1 LQAILVHKGSS
12 ASHGHYAT
20 QLRDEDGSWWELD
33 DDYTCNLSKSTKSKK
48 GVQLGELQSGPVAK
62 GPKGRGQKKK
72 KKAGSTDDPDRN
84 EDDTAGDTVQ
94 ARRVTPRAFV
104 VNSLPFNETLT
115 ERVDSRNLFA

>member
-1 LQAILVHKGSS
+1 MHKGPS
-12 ASHGHYAT
+12 AFHGHYAT
-20 QLRDEDGSWWELD
+20 QLRDENDTWWELD

-48 GVQLGELQSGPVAK
+48 GVQLGELQGGSVVK